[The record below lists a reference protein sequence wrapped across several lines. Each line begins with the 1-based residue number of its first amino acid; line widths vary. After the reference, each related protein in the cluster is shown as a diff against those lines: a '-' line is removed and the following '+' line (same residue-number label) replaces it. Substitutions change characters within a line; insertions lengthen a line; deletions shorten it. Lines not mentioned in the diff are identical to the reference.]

1 MITARRFTMKK
12 QYEKPNAEQIRFAIR
27 DELMVGDEG
36 TITQPGG
43 SGTISGDRPGWLDTG
58 YSQEDGTYT
67 LP

>member
-1 MITARRFTMKK
+1 MKK
-12 QYEKPNAEQIRFAIR
+12 QYEKPNAETIKFTIR
-27 DELMVGDEG
+27 DELMDE
-36 TITQPGG
+36 TTVTQPGG